1 MDTYQQ
7 YGDYLKPDWAPPS
20 YLFGIVWPIL
30 YILIFISYGF
40 VFYKA
45 FKKEISIT
53 FTIPFIINLL
63 SNFTFT
69 YLWFTKGNLLAGFID
84 IIIVWMT
91 IVITIIISW
100 KKFKRVSYMQ
110 IPYLIRVS
118 FASVLAY
125 RIYVNN

>member
-7 YGDYLKPDWAPPS
+7 YWDYLKPDWAPPS
-20 YLFGIVWPIL
+20 YLFWIVWPIL
-30 YILIFISYGF
+30 YILIFISYWF

-69 YLWFTKGNLLAGFID
+69 YLWFTKWNLLAWFID